1 MKQTQKSL
9 MKKPFECF
17 AVVLLALLAF
27 AAPAA
32 AMKIERVV
40 SPGGIEA
47 WLVEED
53 QVPVIVMQVAWQG
66 GSAYDPKGKEGLAN
80 MVSALMDEGA
90 GDMDSQTFQK
100 KLDDIAAQLSFSEGR
115 DTFSGSLKTLADKRD
130 EAFALFA
137 AAVTQPRFD
146 KDPVER
152 IRGQIAVR
160 LARNL
165 EDPNWIASN
174 AWNHA
179 AYGDH
184 PYAHPRDGMPESLAR
199 ITRQDLMAF
208 TQNVFARDNMK
219 ISVVGPIKPDELG
232 KLLDSTFGG
241 LPEVAD
247 MSEIPEVSMP
257 DKAQTIVIKRDFP
270 QSVALFGMEGIKRD
284 DPDFIPAFVMNYVLG
299 GGGFSSRLTE
309 EVREKRG
316 LAYSVG
322 TNLNPLDH
330 AASIV
335 GSVGTQN
342 ARMGQ
347 SLSVIKTE
355 LARMAQSGL
364 SEKELEDA
372 KTFLTG
378 SYPLRFAS
386 NDDIAGQLLG
396 IQLEDLG
403 IDYVD
408 RRNGLIEAV
417 TREDTARVAKRLLK
431 PDNMLVTIVGQ
442 PDLSVKPEGM
452 APDPAM
458 IPQEPVG
465 HSEGAPRG

>member
-1 MKQTQKSL
+1 MPKTVSIL
-9 MKKPFECF
+9 AAAAF
-17 AVVLLALLAF
+17 LLLCNV
-27 AAPAA
+27 APAS

-47 WLVEED
+47 WLVEET
-53 QVPVIVMQVAWQG
+53 QVPVIVMQAAWRG
-66 GSAYDPKGKEGLAN
+66 GSAADPAGKEGLAN
-80 MVSALMDEGA
+80 MVSGLLDEGA
-90 GDMDSQTFQK
+90 GDMDSETFQK

-115 DTFSGSLKTLADKRD
+115 DTFTGSLKTLADKRD

-137 AAVTQPRFD
+137 AAITKPRFD
-146 KDPVER
+146 ADPIER
-152 IRGQIAVR
+152 IRGQILSG
-160 LARNL
+160 LARKM
-165 EDPNWIASN
+165 EDPEWIASN

-184 PYAHPRDGMPESLAR
+184 PYAHPRDGLPETIAR
-199 ITRQDLMAF
+199 ISRDDLADF
-208 TQNVFARDNMK
+208 TKNVMARDNLK
-219 ISVVGPIKPDELG
+219 IAVVGPITPAELG
-232 KLLDSTFGG
+232 TLLDKTFGA
-241 LPEVAD
+241 LPPKANLPV
-247 MSEIPEVSMP
+247 IP
-257 DKAQTIVIKRDFP
+257 DITINAKGQTTVIKRAYP
-270 QSVALFGMEGIKRD
+270 QSVALFGFQGLKRK

-299 GGGFSSRLTE
+299 GGGFSARLTQ

-322 TNLNPLDH
+322 TDLNPLDH

-347 SLSVIKTE
+347 SLAVIKDE
-355 LARMAQSGL
+355 LTRMAEKGL
-364 SEKELEDA
+364 TEKELADA
-372 KTFLTG
+372 KTYLTG

-396 IQLEDLG
+396 IQMEDLG

-417 TREDTARVAKRLLK
+417 TQADTARVAKRLLK
-431 PDNMLVTIVGQ
+431 PENLIITIVGE
-442 PDLSVKPEGM
+442 PDLTVKPGGL
-452 APDPAM
+452 APDPSM
-458 IPQEPVG
+458 IPHTSSGP
-465 HSEGAPRG
+465 SEGAPR

>member
-80 MVSALMDEGA
+80 MVSALLDEGA

-232 KLLDSTFGG
+232 KLLDSTFGS

>member
-1 MKQTQKSL
+1 MKS
-9 MKKPFECF
+9 FFVFC
-17 AVVLLALLAF
+17 AIALSVMLGF

-32 AMKIERVV
+32 AMKIEKVV

-80 MVSALMDEGA
+80 MVTALLDEGA
-90 GDMDSQTFQK
+90 GEMDSQTFQK
-100 KLDDIAAQLSFSEGR
+100 KLDDIAVQMSFSEGR

-137 AAVTQPRFD
+137 AAITQPRFD

-165 EDPNWIASN
+165 EDPDWIASN

-184 PYAHPRDGMPESLAR
+184 PYAHPRDGMPASLAR
-199 ITRQDLMAF
+199 ITRQDLMEF
-208 TQNVFARDNMK
+208 TQNVFARDDMK
-219 ISVVGPIKPDELG
+219 IAVVGPIKPEELG

-247 MSEIPEVSMP
+247 LPEIPEVTMP
-257 DKAQTIVIKRDFP
+257 TKAQTIVIKRDFP

-347 SLSVIKTE
+347 SLAVIKAE
-355 LARMAQSGL
+355 LARMAKDGL
-364 SEKELEDA
+364 SEKELADA

-386 NDDIAGQLLG
+386 NDDIASQLLG
-396 IQLEDLG
+396 IQIENLG

-408 RRNGLIEAV
+408 KRNGLIEAV
-417 TREDTARVAKRLLK
+417 TQADTARVAARLLK
-431 PDNMLVTIVGQ
+431 PDIMIVTVVGQ

-458 IPQEPVG
+458 IPHEPAG